1 MDRQAAEI
9 VVHGVVAAA
18 VATLLLHLQPSRASS
33 LRLRLWLLALLGP
46 LLLSPVLWVVFPA
59 RTGDAFRDDWALF
72 SGSHWSTIAWHGVG
86 AGAAFL
92 VLAALLGGALFLRDL
107 LPMLLDAVRARARV
121 AEVEDT
127 AGVLAAAVAR
137 AAAAVGILPPRLRVR
152 DTSQPML
159 ACRGLR
165 QPVIVAS
172 TGLVGEL
179 TPDELAAALAHEMSH
194 AKWRDPALGWML
206 MLVRALV
213 FFSPGLQVA
222 ARALAGAMENKAD
235 ESAAR
240 VVGDPRV
247 VVRAL
252 LKLAGTYD
260 DRLGAWQRLK
270 KRAIEQRCAIL
281 LDERRMLPASQPA
294 LLVAAAGL
302 ALLLLFTVV

>member
-18 VATLLLHLQPSRASS
+18 VVTLLVHLQPSRASS
-33 LRLRLWLLALLGP
+33 LRFRLWLLVLLGP
-46 LLLSPVLWVVFPA
+46 LVLPPILWLFFPA

-72 SGSHWSTIAWHGVG
+72 SGSHWSSVGWHGVG
-86 AGAAFL
+86 AGVAFL
-92 VLAALLGGALFLRDL
+92 VLAALLGVALFLRDL
-107 LPMLLDAVRARARV
+107 LPLLLDAARSRSRS
-121 AEVEDT
+121 AEVRDPS
-127 AGVLAAAVAR
+127 GVLAAAMTQ
-137 AAAAVGILPPRLRVR
+137 AAAALGIRPPRLRVL
-152 DTSQPML
+152 DTKQAML

-165 QPVIVAS
+165 RPVIVAS
-172 TGLVGEL
+172 ASLLDEL
-179 TPDELAAALAHEMSH
+179 APDELAAALAHEMSH
-194 AKWRDPALGWML
+194 AKWRDPALGWIL

-270 KRAIEQRCAIL
+270 KRAIEQRCAFL